1 MKITRI
7 ETIPFKL
14 PYKSSLKWGLTG
26 YLAAAEN
33 ILVRVWT
40 DEGITGVAEAVP
52 RPSVYGESP
61 ASIHYAIHNLLAP
74 MLIGLDPVHTEKIWE
89 KLDTIHWNP
98 TAKGSIDLAIYD
110 AVAKYREIPLW
121 EMLGGFSDRMPVSWM
136 LSNNP
141 IADMIKEAEQMRA
154 SGIMAFKV
162 KVGVEPRKDV
172 QVIKSLRENLG
183 PDVLIYADAN
193 NAYTVPTAITAIR
206 KMEEYGLDFME
217 EPIARWDFKG
227 LQRIAQVISIP
238 LMGDE
243 GVTTPGDVNR
253 AIDLGAIGIVSI
265 KTTRT
270 GYTLS
275 QKIATLA
282 EMNGLS
288 ILMGTQAETD
298 IGALASVHFGA
309 ARRGMTYPSEN
320 SYFINQEANLLQEPI
335 QIENGMM
342 ILPARPGNGAVI
354 DEDKLKL
361 YRTD

>member
-1 MKITRI
+1 MKITKI

-14 PYKSSLKWGLTG
+14 PYKSSLKWGLNG
-26 YLAAAEN
+26 YLEAAEN
-33 ILVRVWT
+33 ILVRIRT

-52 RPSVYGESP
+52 RPTVYGESP
-61 ASIHYAIHNLLAP
+61 ASIHYCIHNLFAP
-74 MLIGLDPVHTEKIWE
+74 MLIGLDPAHTERIWQ

-98 TAKGSIDLAIYD
+98 TAKGAIDLAMYD
-110 AVAKYREIPLW
+110 AVAKFRNVPLW

-141 IADMIKEAEQMRA
+141 IAHMIKEAEEMRA
-154 SGIMAFKV
+154 QGIRAFKV
-162 KVGVEPRKDV
+162 KVGVEPQKDV

-193 NAYTVPTAITAIR
+193 NAYTVPTAINTLR
-206 KMEEYGLDFME
+206 KMEAYGLDFME
-217 EPIARWDFKG
+217 EPVARWDFKG
-227 LQRIAQVISIP
+227 LRRIAKAISIP

-243 GVTTPGDVNR
+243 SVTTPGDSAR
-253 AIDLGAIGIVSI
+253 AIDQGIIGIISI

-275 QKIATLA
+275 QKIATMA
-282 EMNGLS
+282 EMTGVS

-309 ARRGMTYPSEN
+309 ARRHVDYPSEN
-320 SYFINQEANLLQEPI
+320 SYFMNLEENLLEEPI
-335 QIENGMM
+335 QIEDGMM
-342 ILPARPGNGAVI
+342 ILPLKPGNGATI
-354 DEDKLKL
+354 DEDKLKM